1 MGALVEISEVVLATP
16 MPPGL
21 GGGYLD
27 QPRPGAVIDAGC
39 VDILGWALG
48 AEVTA
53 VAAEFSVD
61 GDLVWR
67 APLRSDR
74 PDVEEA
80 FPEHEGAARA
90 GFATTLD
97 LIGKRPELE
106 LGVTIVLGDERRARL
121 ATIRGRR
128 RWRRERSSA
137 FADLVSVAIPA
148 SDGIE
153 AAVEDVLSQTHPQI
167 EPVLLGGGPEGAES
181 EIAARFPDL
190 TWVAGEGPLELT
202 DAWNLAIRSS
212 NGDYL
217 VLLSPGQRL
226 SPTAIEAGVRA
237 LDRHPACAAV
247 LAGEGGDRLAPS
259 IYRRSLFEHVRGF
272 DPALGADA
280 EAQFDLTVAS
290 EFAVCRYEKPVSSPT
305 ADGE

>member
-16 MPPGL
+16 LPAGL
-21 GGGYLD
+21 EGGYLD
-27 QPRPGAVIDAGC
+27 QPRPGAVVDAGR
-39 VDILGWALG
+39 VDVLGWALG
-48 AEVTA
+48 TEATA
-53 VAAEFSVD
+53 VATEFSVD

-67 APLRSDR
+67 ALLDSGR

-106 LGVTIVLGDERRARL
+106 VGVTIVLGDERRARL

-128 RWRRERSSA
+128 CWRRERSPA
-137 FADLVSVAIPA
+137 FAELVSVAIPP
-148 SDGIE
+148 SDGME
-153 AAVEDVLSQTHPQI
+153 AAIEGVLSQTHPQI

-190 TWVAGEGPLELT
+190 RWVIGEGPLELT

-217 VLLSPGQRL
+217 VLLAPGRRL
-226 SPTAIEAGVRA
+226 PPTAVEAGVRA
-237 LDRHPACAAV
+237 LERHPACAAV
-247 LAGEGGDRLAPS
+247 LAGEAGDRLAPS
-259 IYRRSLFEHVRGF
+259 IYRRSLFEHIRGL
-272 DPALGADA
+272 DSALGADA
-280 EAQFDLTVAS
+280 VAQFDLTVAS
-290 EFAVCRYEKPVSSPT
+290 EFAVCRYEEPIPSPPS
-305 ADGE
+305 DGE